1 MSAGV
6 AGRAAVCAVLALLC
20 FAVPARA
27 ADPFFGLFTT
37 NLNAR
42 AQQVGRAMDAQART
56 GAGLLREHVYWAEIE
71 RRPGVF
77 DFKRLDALVARAAAR
92 GLTVLPI
99 LTGTPQFYSARP
111 LGFDTDG
118 WPPRDPSR
126 IFAIAYEL
134 AKRYGMRGSAWDC
147 LVPAVLCRRPY
158 HPITAWQIWNEPD
171 LEAWWRSGPDPAGYL
186 RLLRWAYLG
195 MKLAEP
201 ATEVVAAGMSIRSLA
216 PGGYLDRLYALGAAR
231 WFDTLAVHPYAVGVG
246 AVVAHVRR
254 TRAIAA
260 AHGDADVPLRVTEY
274 GYATRG
280 RSAWVAGPRCQ
291 AALIAATTRE
301 LSARRAAFGLRS
313 IIELQWQDRR
323 ADGSGPWPDHAGL
336 RYADGSP
343 KPALGAFRRA
353 VRGRP
358 GRARSDV
365 GRVCPARY
373 RG

>member
-1 MSAGV
+1 V
-6 AGRAAVCAVLALLC
+6 AARAALCCALLLLY
-20 FAVPARA
+20 APAALA

-37 NLNAR
+37 NLNAPGE
-42 AQQVGRAMDAQART
+42 QVGRTMDAQART
-56 GAGLLREHVYWAEIE
+56 GAGLLREHVYWDEIE

-77 DFKRLDALVARAAAR
+77 DFTRLDALVSRAAAR
-92 GLTVLPI
+92 GLTVLPV
-99 LTGTPQFYSARP
+99 LTSTPQFYSARP
-111 LGFDTDG
+111 LGLDTDG
-118 WPPRDPSR
+118 WPPRDASR
-126 IFAIAYEL
+126 IFAIAYDL
-134 AKRYGMRGSAWDC
+134 AKRYGAGGSAWDC

-171 LEAWWRSGPDPAGYL
+171 LDAWWRTGPDPAGYL

-195 MKLAEP
+195 MKLADP
-201 ATEVVAAGMSIRSLA
+201 ATEVVVAGMSIRALE
-216 PGGYLDRLYALGAAR
+216 PGGYLDRLYGLGAAR
-231 WFDTLAVHPYAVGVG
+231 WFDTLALHPYAIGVG

-254 TRAIAA
+254 ARAIAA
-260 AHGDADVPLRVTEY
+260 RFGDADVPLRVTEY
-274 GYATRG
+274 GYATGG

-313 IIELQWQDRR
+313 IIQLQWQDRTL
-323 ADGSGPWPDHAGL
+323 DGSGPWPDHAGL

-343 KPALGAFRRA
+343 KLALRAFRRA

-358 GRARSDV
+358 PRAGADV
-365 GRVCPARY
+365 GRVCAAQH